1 MSMTAVSNKKSLF
14 IISGV
19 ISAIAITMFVY
30 LMIYTAPVE
39 VNERVKI
46 IANTEQ
52 GCIVETND
60 GHAINIGPC
69 NGEQDQYI
77 VAPIDQKL
85 KERASLMNPTR

>member
-1 MSMTAVSNKKSLF
+1 MSMTTVSSKKSLF

-19 ISAIAITMFVY
+19 ISTVAITMLVY

-46 IANTEQ
+46 IANIGE
-52 GCIVETND
+52 GCIVETYD

-69 NGEQDQYI
+69 NGQPDQYI
-77 VAPIDQKL
+77 VASIDQKL

>member
-1 MSMTAVSNKKSLF
+1 MSMTTVNSKKSLF

-19 ISAIAITMFVY
+19 IAAVAITMLVY

-46 IANTEQ
+46 IANTAE
-52 GCIVETND
+52 GCIVETYD
-60 GHAINIGPC
+60 GYAVNIGSC
-69 NGEQDQYI
+69 NGQPDQYI

-85 KERASLMNPTR
+85 KERAALMNPTN